1 MIIDII
7 NDNWF
12 YLAIEDGDWK
22 WGWGTK
28 ILKILKSLPKSDRRY
43 DFNNK
48 RWAVIIEHRPLFNE
62 FYRESLESGDEEL
75 QSFLAQFE

>member
-1 MIIDII
+1 MIIDIV

-12 YLAIEDGDWK
+12 YLTIEDGDWK

-43 DFNNK
+43 DYNGK
-48 RWAVIIEHRPLFNE
+48 RWAVIIPHRPLFNE
-62 FYRESLESGDEEL
+62 FYREPLESADKEFEE
-75 QSFLAQFE
+75 FLTQFQ